1 MFKLVLGKV
10 EEPEIKLPTSAG
22 SWKKPELQKSI
33 YFCFI
38 DFAKALDCVDHNK
51 LWKILKEMGIPDH
64 LTYLLLFCFFN
75 IKDILFYPK
84 KVTKISLE
92 TIFLIV
98 YSVSILVSLPGGER
112 VSQTQPLE
120 GYSNLL

>member
-1 MFKLVLGKV
+1 M
-10 EEPEIKLPTSAG
+10 
-22 SWKKPELQKSI
+22 
-33 YFCFI
+33 
-38 DFAKALDCVDHNK
+38 DHNK

-64 LTYLLLFCFFN
+64 LTCLLLFCFFN
-75 IKDILFYPK
+75 IKDILFYSK

-98 YSVSILVSLPGGER
+98 DSVSVLVSLPGGESA
-112 VSQTQPLE
+112 SQTQPLE